1 MSSEARDPSDRQQGV
16 LALTRAL
23 TQAADLLDAVAA
35 DDLGRPT
42 PCTDWDVRALANHLL
57 ATTRVFVTMMQG
69 VPPGWHREEGDGP
82 YGEEMRTRGN
92 VLINLWRE
100 LPADEAAQDADWQA
114 TEVAVHTWDLATA
127 LGRST
132 ADLDQAVAQRALV
145 TMDRVLGPE
154 RRGRAFQNARSAPEG
169 SDAYTH
175 LAAYAGRVVA

>member
-1 MSSEARDPSDRQQGV
+1 MSEPSAAAERQQGV

-23 TQAADLLDAVAA
+23 TQAAELLDTVTAG
-35 DDLGRPT
+35 DLGRPT
-42 PCTDWDVRALANHLL
+42 PCEDWNVLALANHLL

-69 VPPGWHREEGDGP
+69 VPPGWHREELVEGFGA
-82 YGEEMRTRGN
+82 EMRTRGN

-114 TEVAVHTWDLATA
+114 VEIAVHTWDLATA

-132 ADLDQAVAQRALV
+132 ADFDQPLAQRALV

-154 RRGRAFQNARSAPEG
+154 RKGRAFRNALAAPEG
-169 SDAYTH
+169 SDAYAH
-175 LAAYAGRVVA
+175 LAAYAGRTVS